1 MNRTLDDDAMSL
13 KNRLE
18 WEFSLKE
25 ILLISSETSLFSLIS
40 IRKSWTNIILLLLFS
55 IEFEWE

>member
-40 IRKSWTNIILLLLFS
+40 IRKSWTNIILLLFS

>member
-1 MNRTLDDDAMSL
+1 MNRNLDDDAMSL

-40 IRKSWTNIILLLLFS
+40 IRKSWTNIILLLFS